1 MMAAAAASKP
11 AQGLLDIERVRSDF
25 PTLSRKVNDKPLVYL
40 DSAASALKPQ
50 AMIDRITRF
59 YSCHYANIHRGAH
72 TLSMEATAD
81 YEAARQTVARFINA
95 PAVEEIVFVRGTT
108 EGINLV
114 AESWGRFEV
123 GEGDEVVITELEHH
137 SNFLPW
143 QKLCEQ
149 VGARLRVIPIDDA
162 GQIVLEEAEKLIGER
177 TKLLAIAHVSN
188 VLGTILPVAE
198 LTALAR
204 ARGAKVLIDGAQGVV
219 HMPVD
224 VQALDCDFYVFSG
237 HKLYGPTGIG
247 VLYGKRELLDAMATY
262 QVGGGTI
269 DKVSLEGSTYLD
281 APLRFE
287 AGTPHV
293 AGALGMATS
302 IEYLEQLGIE
312 RVAAHEAA
320 LLEQATAAMQ
330 QVEGLR
336 LIGTA
341 AQRASV
347 LSFTIDTIHA
357 ADVGALLDQQ
367 GIAVRVGHHCAQP
380 VMQRYGVSATTRASL
395 GVYNTSADV
404 DALVSGLAKVLE
416 LFA

>member
-1 MMAAAAASKP
+1 M
-11 AQGLLDIERVRSDF
+11 LDMERVRGDF

-50 AMIDRITRF
+50 VMIDRLSRF

-72 TLSMEATAD
+72 TLSAEATAD
-81 YEAARQTVARFINA
+81 YEQARQRVASFLNA
-95 PAVEEIVFVRGTT
+95 PSMDQIVFVHGAT

-114 AESWGRFEV
+114 AESWGRQELRA
-123 GEGDEVVITELEHH
+123 GDEVVITELEHH
-137 SNFLPW
+137 SNLLPW
-143 QKLCEQ
+143 QRLCEQ
-149 VGARLRVIPIDDA
+149 VGAKLRVIPIDER
-162 GQIVLEEAEKLIGER
+162 GQVVLEEAETLIGPR
-177 TKLLAIAHVSN
+177 TKLLAMAHVSN
-188 VLGTILPVAE
+188 ALGTILPVAE

-204 ARGAKVLIDGAQGVV
+204 AQGAKVLIDGAQGVV

-247 VLYGKRELLDAMATY
+247 VLYGKKEILESMVAY

-269 DKVSLEGSTYLD
+269 DAVTFEGSTYLD

-293 AGALGMATS
+293 AGALGLATA
-302 IEYLEQLGIE
+302 IDYVAELGIE
-312 RVAAHEAA
+312 RIAAHEAA
-320 LLEQATAAMQ
+320 LLEQATAAMER
-330 QVEGLR
+330 VPGLR

-347 LSFTIDTIHA
+347 LSFTIEGIHA

-380 VMQRYGVSATTRASL
+380 VMRRYGVSATTRASL
-395 GVYNTSADV
+395 GLYNTSGDV
-404 DALVSGLAKVLE
+404 DALVSGLVKVIE
-416 LFA
+416 LFS